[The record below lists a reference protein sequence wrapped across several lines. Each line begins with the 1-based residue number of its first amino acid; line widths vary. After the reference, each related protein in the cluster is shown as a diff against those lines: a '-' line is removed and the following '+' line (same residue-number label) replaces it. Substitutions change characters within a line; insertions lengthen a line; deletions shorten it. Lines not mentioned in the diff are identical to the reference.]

1 MPVLLNRSIVVAIVS
16 VVLAMITIQ
25 SGASVAKQLFPLIGP
40 EGTTALRLGFS
51 ALVLW
56 LVFRPW
62 RSLPNTRR
70 DWTAIVTYGVC
81 LGGMNILFYLAIA
94 RIPLGIGVAL
104 EFTGP
109 LAVALFSSRRKRD
122 LIWVGFA
129 IAGILLLLPDMR
141 GVDALDPVGVVL
153 ALAAGACWAGYI
165 LFGKRTNTQASG
177 GITVALGM
185 TVAAAFLVPVGA
197 ISQGMALL
205 SWEVLPL
212 GLVVGILSS
221 ALPYSLEMVAL
232 RNMTSQNFSVFMS
245 MEPAIAALAGFLILA
260 ELLTLWQW
268 LAIALVI
275 MASLGSSLTSSEAKP
290 ASEEVT
296 V

>member
-1 MPVLLNRSIVVAIVS
+1 MSVAVNRALLVAVASVLL
-16 VVLAMITIQ
+16 AMVTIQ
-25 SGASVAKQLFPLIGP
+25 SGASVAKQLFPIIGP

-62 RSLPNTRR
+62 RALPSGRR
-70 DWTAIVTYGVC
+70 DWLAIVTYGIS
-81 LGGMNILFYLAIA
+81 LGGMNILFYLAIE

-122 LIWVGFA
+122 LLWVGCA

-141 GVDALDPVGVVL
+141 GADALDPVGVVM

-165 LFGKRTNTQASG
+165 LFGKRTNAQSSG

-185 TVAAAFLVPVGA
+185 TVAALFLVPIGA
-197 ISQGMALL
+197 VSQGMALL
-205 SWEVLPL
+205 SWQVLPL
-212 GLVVGILSS
+212 GFLVGILSS
-221 ALPYSLEMVAL
+221 AIPYSLEMVAL
-232 RNMTSQNFSVFMS
+232 RNMTSQSFSVFMS
-245 MEPAIAALAGFLILA
+245 MEPAIAALAGFLILS
-260 ELLTLWQW
+260 ELLTVWQW
-268 LAIALVI
+268 LAIGLVI
-275 MASLGSSLTSSEAKP
+275 VASLGSSLTSSQAKQP
-290 ASEEVT
+290 ETS
-296 V
+296 